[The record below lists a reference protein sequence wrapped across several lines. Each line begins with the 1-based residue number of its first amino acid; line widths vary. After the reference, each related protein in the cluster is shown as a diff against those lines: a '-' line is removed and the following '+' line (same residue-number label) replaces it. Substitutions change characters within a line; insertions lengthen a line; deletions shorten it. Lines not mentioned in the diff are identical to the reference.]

1 MESREVLND
10 LTCAHGSVKLVQM
23 GFFCVPTP
31 SLVIRAWIGL
41 HLRERLSVENKSP
54 LDKRN
59 FELFT
64 WGKCWAA
71 SIAA

>member
-54 LDKRN
+54 LDKH
-59 FELFT
+59 
-64 WGKCWAA
+64 
-71 SIAA
+71 